1 MYPFDV
7 SSRPSMGHNPLLSRR
22 LRRRASYHVVIASA
36 ALAAG
41 TAVGSAFG
49 RDVFRARLS
58 AATAYVALGCVA
70 LSLMLGPLNL
80 VRARANPVSSDL
92 RRDLGIWG
100 AIAGLVHVGLGL
112 TVHLRGKMYQYF
124 LPPPEAH
131 TLLPFRVDAF
141 GAANDLGLLGGGV
154 LLVLLLLSSD
164 LALRQLGTVRW
175 KRLQRFNYVG
185 ALAILGHGA
194 LYQLLEKRRAV
205 LVATFILIVLTT
217 AGFQGLGVRITRR
230 DPP

>member
-1 MYPFDV
+1 MPHHPIF
-7 SSRPSMGHNPLLSRR
+7 PRR
-22 LRRRASYHVVIASA
+22 FRRRARHHLAIAVA

-41 TAVGSAFG
+41 IPAGFAFD
-49 RDVFRARLS
+49 REDFRSRVS

-80 VRARANPVSSDL
+80 LRGRANPVSSDL

-100 AIAGLVHVGLGL
+100 AIVGLVHVGVGL

-131 TLLPFRVDAF
+131 TALPIRVDAF
-141 GAANDLGLLGGGV
+141 GAANDFGLLGGGV
-154 LLVLLLLSSD
+154 LLLLLLLSSD
-164 LALRQLGTVRW
+164 LALRRFGTTRW
-175 KRLQRFNYVG
+175 KRLQRLNYVG
-185 ALAILGHGA
+185 ALAILGHGV

-205 LVATFILIVLTT
+205 LVSLLIAIALTT
-217 AGFQGLGVRITRR
+217 IGFQGLGVRISGRKRT
-230 DPP
+230 PNQ